1 MCTLL
6 LFIWN
11 SNCNKF
17 FVSRMQIMLNRWHRP
32 TKLSIACVYWN
43 HMQKPIFLCLFNVF
57 YVTAPVYIYVKFLYN
72 ILPPSQSDWPFLKI
86 DVSLLI
92 SFCHLG
98 WKIPYSVPHF
108 LRFLNFFEKFGY
120 ILKIVQIPFPLAL
133 TCRK

>member
-43 HMQKPIFLCLFNVF
+43 HMQKPIFF
-57 YVTAPVYIYVKFLYN
+57 YVYLIFFMLQ
-72 ILPPSQSDWPFLKI
+72 PPSTYTSNFCIIYFLHPSEIGLFLKI

-92 SFCHLG
+92 SFAIWDEKYHIQSRIFCVFWIFSRNSG
-98 WKIPYSVPHF
+98 IFWKLFKFHF
-108 LRFLNFFEKFGY
+108 H
-120 ILKIVQIPFPLAL
+120 
-133 TCRK
+133 